1 MIPTSGPLE
10 RLRAAN
16 PVPAATVAPVRPDP
30 VLFRAIVSGE
40 LEERPPVRP
49 RPARRRLRLVAPAL
63 AVTGLLGG
71 AVAYGLLREPAPKP
85 QTTGCY
91 ERADLEARTEI
102 VGVGA
107 EGPLAACAELWQ
119 QGVLGPGGEVPALT
133 ECVLSTGVVGVF
145 PARTSGQD
153 VCSSLVNPTTT
164 GITSPA
170 TTIAPPTVDVN
181 ERFRLFREAVLPRFV
196 DAACVEPGA
205 ATDIVRREL
214 DRAGLGDWRIASAG
228 PFTADRPCATLG
240 FRPEAGEVLLVPSP
254 ARR

>member
-16 PVPAATVAPVRPDP
+16 PVPAATVAPIRPDP

-40 LEERPPVRP
+40 LEERPVVRP
-49 RPARRRLRLVAPAL
+49 RPARRRRRLVAPAL

-71 AVAYGLLREPAPKP
+71 AVAYGLLRDPAPKP
-85 QTTGCY
+85 ETAGCY

-107 EGPLAACAELWQ
+107 DGPLAACAELWRR
-119 QGVLGPGGEVPALT
+119 GVLGPGGEVPPLT

-145 PARTSGQD
+145 PARTTGVD
-153 VCSSLVNPTTT
+153 VCTSLVSPTTT
-164 GITSPA
+164 GVTLP
-170 TTIAPPTVDVN
+170 TTIAPPTADVN

-196 DAACVEPGA
+196 DAACVDPGA

-214 DRAGLGDWRIASAG
+214 DRAGLGDWRITSAG
-228 PFTADRPCATLG
+228 PFTPDRPCATLG
-240 FRPEAGEVLLVPSP
+240 FRPEAREVLLVPSP